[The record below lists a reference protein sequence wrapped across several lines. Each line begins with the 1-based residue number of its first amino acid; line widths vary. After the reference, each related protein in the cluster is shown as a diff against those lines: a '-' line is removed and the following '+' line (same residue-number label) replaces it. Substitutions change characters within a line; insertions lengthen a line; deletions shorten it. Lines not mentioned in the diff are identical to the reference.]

1 MDGER
6 FNELLVEQYKLGKEH
21 YYWHKLMLIP
31 SIVSNGYLI
40 EYHVNVS
47 GDDRLQ
53 NIHGFGNSFEE
64 AVADVRRR
72 WIARVD
78 EAFDVGFLV
87 FNDRA

>member
-1 MDGER
+1 MDGVR

-21 YYWHKLMLIP
+21 YYWRRLLLIP

-47 GDDRLQ
+47 GDDGLQ
-53 NIHGFGNSFEE
+53 DISGVGNSFEE
-64 AVADVRRR
+64 AVANVRRR

-87 FNDRA
+87 LNDRA